1 MQISDPNK
9 LLKERST
16 KIEPKSDY
24 SAYKKAIS
32 VFRLEAVVDLV
43 LQHPEYNAPEIAQA
57 FNRSINWAYQ
67 ITASSAFKQ
76 KLAER
81 KEALIDPFISR
92 TITDRFE
99 ALSNR
104 ALDIAAKGLGYG
116 GNNKLSNTNIQQNF
130 VVALPQQ
137 AQTEEQWARGRGNVV
152 EAERTITHN
161 MEE

>member
-9 LLKERST
+9 LLKERSP
-16 KIEPKSDY
+16 KVEAKSDY
-24 SAYKKAIS
+24 PAPKKAIS
-32 VFRLEAVVDLV
+32 IFRLEAVVDLV

-67 ITASSAFKQ
+67 ITSSSAFKQ

-104 ALDIAAKGLGYG
+104 ALDLLFEI
-116 GNNKLSNTNIQQNF
+116 
-130 VVALPQQ
+130 
-137 AQTEEQWARGRGNVV
+137 
-152 EAERTITHN
+152 
-161 MEE
+161 